1 VTKGDHNEVRLAK
14 VMARRGV
21 ASRRECEEIIRAGR
35 VMVNGKVVEHPAF
48 FVDANIDVIR
58 LDGKPLPPQPALM
71 YFLMYKPRGYITGR
85 DDPEERKSVFDLLGD
100 LETKV
105 EPVGRLDFDT
115 EGALLLTNDGNLAH
129 LLTHPSRNVPKR
141 YLAKVYR
148 TPGAKDLRAMEAG
161 VYLDDGRTKPA
172 RARVLERTGKGNA
185 WVEITVSEGRNRLV
199 RRMLAQLGHP
209 VSKLR
214 RESFATLSIRGME
227 RGQVRRLTTEEV
239 RRIQEIAE
247 GKKASRAG
255 KVRRGKGFA
264 RPRPKRGRSKSRRG
278 DPKR

>member
-1 VTKGDHNEVRLAK
+1 
-14 VMARRGV
+14 
-21 ASRRECEEIIRAGR
+21 
-35 VMVNGKVVEHPAF
+35 
-48 FVDANIDVIR
+48 
-58 LDGKPLPPQPALM
+58 
-71 YFLMYKPRGYITGR
+71 
-85 DDPEERKSVFDLLGD
+85 
-100 LETKV
+100 
-105 EPVGRLDFDT
+105 
-115 EGALLLTNDGNLAH
+115 
-129 LLTHPSRNVPKR
+129 
-141 YLAKVYR
+141 
-148 TPGAKDLRAMEAG
+148 
-161 VYLDDGRTKPA
+161 
-172 RARVLERTGKGNA
+172 
-185 WVEITVSEGRNRLV
+185 VEITVSEGRNRLV

>member
-1 VTKGDHNEVRLAK
+1 MAKRDPSEVRLAK
-14 VMARRGV
+14 LMARRGV
-21 ASRRECEEIIRAGR
+21 ASRRECEEFIRSGR
-35 VMVNGKVVEHPAF
+35 VMVNGKVIDHPAF
-48 FVDANIDVIR
+48 FADPRADDVRVDN
-58 LDGKPLPPQPALM
+58 KPLPPAPAPVYL
-71 YFLMYKPRGYITGR
+71 LMYKPRGCITSR
-85 DDPEERKSVFDLLGD
+85 DDPQERKSVFDLLGD
-100 LETKV
+100 RSEKV

-115 EGALLLTNDGNLAH
+115 EGALLLTNDGDLAH
-129 LLTHPSRNVPKR
+129 LLTHPSRDVPKR

-148 TPGAKDLRAMEAG
+148 TPGAKDLRALEQG

-172 RARVLERTGKGNA
+172 RVRVLDRTGKGNA

-227 RGQVRRLTTEEV
+227 RGQVRRLTPKEV
-239 RRIQEIAE
+239 LRLQEIAQ
-247 GKKASRAG
+247 GTKPSRAG

-264 RPRPKRGRSKSRRG
+264 RPRPKQTRPRSRRSG
-278 DPKR
+278 SKR